1 MGRKSS
7 KNLVWLDLEM
17 TGLDV
22 ETEVIIEIATI
33 VTDGDLN
40 VLEEGPAMAIHQDE
54 AILSRMDDW
63 NKKQHTGS
71 GLRRRVKESRI
82 TVPEA
87 EQATLK
93 FIKKHCPPHAA
104 PLCGNSISHDRK
116 FLAKYMKTLHD
127 YLHYRNIDVTSIKEL
142 IGRWYPNGAKL
153 PKKSD
158 LHLALTDVR
167 ESIEELKFY
176 RKHYFIAN
184 NHHP

>member
-1 MGRKSS
+1 MRRKSS

-33 VTDGDLN
+33 VTDKDLN
-40 VLEEGPAMAIHQDE
+40 ILEEGPARVIHQGE

-63 NKKQHTGS
+63 NKKQHGAS
-71 GLRRRVKESRI
+71 GLWRRVEESRV
-82 TVPEA
+82 TVSEA
-87 EQATLK
+87 EQETLH
-93 FIKKHCPPHAA
+93 FVKKHCPPHAA
-104 PLCGNSISHDRK
+104 PLCGNTISHDRK

-127 YLHYRNIDVTSIKEL
+127 YLHYRNVDVTSIKEL
-142 IGRWYPNGAKL
+142 IARWYPDGVKL

-158 LHLALTDVR
+158 VHLALTDVR

-184 NHHP
+184 NHH